1 MSTIFKNLAVSN
13 VKMTFKTKLKP
24 VISKHKVTKHYI

>member
-13 VKMTFKTKLKP
+13 VKMTFKTKP